1 MKYNL
6 NKFIAVLFGMGS
18 TLAQLQAQT
27 AARGDLMLFF
37 QKPGDTDTV
46 YVNLGNAATLY
57 RGDATGPT
65 AARQA
70 LNIININSSLTSAFG
85 AGWASDPDVYA
96 GLAGV
101 LENSTATTVVNG
113 DQYRTLYVSRA
124 RTSVGTV
131 GASGS
136 TAYNLVSAGS
146 LTSGATNMYGM
157 TTNFFTQLPSVAQ
170 GLVTTEFS
178 VIDNQNPTTLA
189 GVQTTAFGQFVS
201 GVQQRGSVSVFGTFG
216 LAGQV
221 EFALD
226 LQRLVPD
233 GNVDSGEIAG
243 TSRTGS
249 YEGTMTVGTDG
260 NVSFITQGTS
270 AYDAWLAGFP
280 LLATPTDKL
289 PATDFD
295 NDGVTNLVEFVLNG
309 NPSVSGQSILPTLD
323 SSGANFV
330 FNFTRRADSTTEVT
344 QVFEYSTDLVDWTTN
359 SPITIPT
366 TPGTVG
372 FATVGASTGTA
383 PNLVQAVTLTIPKG
397 SNTKLF
403 GRLKAVK

>member
-57 RGDATGPT
+57 RGAATGPT
-65 AARQA
+65 AAKQA

-101 LENSTATTVVNG
+101 LENSTGTTVVNG

-233 GNVDSGEIAG
+233 GTVEPGEVAG
-243 TSRTGS
+243 QSRFGS
-249 YEGTMTVGTDG
+249 YEGTVTIGSNG
-260 NVSFITQGTS
+260 SVSFITIPEPSSIT
-270 AYDAWLAGFP
+270 LAGIAG
-280 LLATPTDKL
+280 LAL
-289 PATDFD
+289 AF
-295 NDGVTNLVEFVLNG
+295 
-309 NPSVSGQSILPTLD
+309 
-323 SSGANFV
+323 
-330 FNFTRRADSTTEVT
+330 RRRRNA
-344 QVFEYSTDLVDWTTN
+344 
-359 SPITIPT
+359 
-366 TPGTVG
+366 
-372 FATVGASTGTA
+372 
-383 PNLVQAVTLTIPKG
+383 
-397 SNTKLF
+397 
-403 GRLKAVK
+403 

>member
-57 RGDATGPT
+57 RGAAIGPT
-65 AARQA
+65 AAKQA

-101 LENSTATTVVNG
+101 YENSTAATVVNG
-113 DQYRTLYVSRA
+113 DQYRTLYVSKA

-136 TAYNLVSAGS
+136 TAYNLLAAGS
-146 LTSGATNMYGM
+146 LNAGALAMYGM
-157 TTNFFTQLPSVAQ
+157 TTNFITQLPSVAQ

-233 GNVDSGEIAG
+233 GTVDSGEIAG

-249 YEGTMTVGTDG
+249 YEGTVTVGTDG

-309 NPSVSGQSILPTLD
+309 NPAVSGASILPTLD

-372 FATVGASTGTA
+372 FATVEASTGTA

>member
-1 MKYNL
+1 
-6 NKFIAVLFGMGS
+6 
-18 TLAQLQAQT
+18 
-27 AARGDLMLFF
+27 
-37 QKPGDTDTV
+37 
-46 YVNLGNAATLY
+46 
-57 RGDATGPT
+57 
-65 AARQA
+65 
-70 LNIININSSLTSAFG
+70 
-85 AGWASDPDVYA
+85 
-96 GLAGV
+96 
-101 LENSTATTVVNG
+101 
-113 DQYRTLYVSRA
+113 
-124 RTSVGTV
+124 
-131 GASGS
+131 
-136 TAYNLVSAGS
+136 
-146 LTSGATNMYGM
+146 
-157 TTNFFTQLPSVAQ
+157 
-170 GLVTTEFS
+170 
-178 VIDNQNPTTLA
+178 
-189 GVQTTAFGQFVS
+189 
-201 GVQQRGSVSVFGTFG
+201 GVQQRGSASVFGTFG
-216 LAGQV
+216 LAGEV

-233 GNVDSGEIAG
+233 GTVNTDEVAG

-249 YEGTMTVGTDG
+249 YEGTVTVGTTG

-309 NPSVSGQSILPTLD
+309 NPSVSGASILPTLD